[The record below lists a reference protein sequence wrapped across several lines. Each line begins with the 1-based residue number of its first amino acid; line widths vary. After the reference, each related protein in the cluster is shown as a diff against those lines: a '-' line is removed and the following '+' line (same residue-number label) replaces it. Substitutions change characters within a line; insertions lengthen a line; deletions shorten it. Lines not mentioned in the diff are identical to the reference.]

1 MKPGAVICVEDCL
14 ELHASDVVDKLREE
28 IGLEEFLFY
37 RSAYQEFDLFLTGH
51 ETPVWEI
58 ECTACG
64 GRSYEKKDRKN
75 PPKDWSRCPICGAK
89 ITPRRWDAR
98 KPLDEQ
104 QLSFQV
110 FQPDGERMWLHSYQ
124 ISRRRDASFDLFEYC
139 RTVFYPGGARR
150 WTRSRSY
157 FYGVSNWEERRSVRL
172 KLWHGCFGRTR
183 ENWFGRITM
192 DEVRGTCVEY
202 SQLDRAL
209 EAGLYDPVEYLALYC
224 KYPACEYL
232 WKMGLGWMFQERE
245 RWPAAFRRC
254 VNLRAKNPKGLL
266 KGLGK
271 QDIKALAGCTD
282 LKTLEAYR
290 KLRERGIIR
299 ADADGVD
306 YAAAVCRVPERVRE
320 LCFERPLL
328 YKYFAR
334 QAKRSDMEYYNL
346 LRDWNDYLGEIDEV
360 GGGEMLPDNLRE
372 AHARLSARVRS
383 KRTAK
388 SNPAFRARRRLLARY
403 CWRWNGMFIRPIDS
417 ETEIIREGELQN
429 NCVAGYARRHAE
441 GETAIFVLRRKD
453 RPQEPWCTVEFKP
466 GENKVIQCRTYRNG
480 AAPPE
485 AKEFIRRWL
494 ERNQNETKGRKT
506 A

>member
-1 MKPGAVICVEDCL
+1 MKPGAVICVEDCP

-37 RSAYQEFDLFLTGH
+37 RSAYQEFDLFLTGR

-75 PPKDWSRCPICGAK
+75 PPKNWTRCPICGAK
-89 ITPRRWDAR
+89 VTPRRWDAR

-124 ISRRRDASFDLFEYC
+124 ISRRRDASFDVFEYC
-139 RTVFYPGGARR
+139 RTVFYPGGAKR

-157 FYGVSNWEERRSVRL
+157 FYGVSHWEERKSVRL
-172 KLWHGCFGRTR
+172 KLWHGCFGWTR
-183 ENWFGRITM
+183 ENWFGRIM
-192 DEVRGTCVEY
+192 NDEIRGTCIEY
-202 SQLDRAL
+202 SQLDQAL
-209 EAGLYDPVEYLALYC
+209 AIGLCDPVEYLALYV

-232 WKMGLGWMFQERE
+232 WKMGFGWMFKARE
-245 RWPAAFRRC
+245 NEAGALWRC
-254 VNLRAKNPKGLL
+254 VNLRAKTPKGLL

-271 QDIKALAGCTD
+271 QDVKALRCCTD
-282 LKTLEAYR
+282 FETLEAFR
-290 KLRERGIIR
+290 KLRECGAIR
-299 ADADGVD
+299 PDGDGVG
-306 YAAAVCRVPERVRE
+306 YAEGVARAPERVKA
-320 LCFERPLL
+320 LCFDRPEL
-328 YKYFAR
+328 YKYFVR
-334 QAKRSDMEYYNL
+334 QKKRSWMIYRNI
-346 LRDWNDYLGEIDEV
+346 LRDWGDYLNEIDDV
-360 GGGEMLPDNLRE
+360 GGGVELPDDLRE
-372 AHARLSARVRS
+372 AHARLSARVRK
-383 KRTAK
+383 KRVAK
-388 SNPAFRARRRLLARY
+388 SNPAFRARRHLLARY

-453 RPQEPWCTVEFKP
+453 KPQEPWCTVEYMPKL
-466 GENKVIQCRTYRNG
+466 NKVIQCRTYRNG

>member
-1 MKPGAVICVEDCL
+1 MKPGAVICVEDCPT
-14 ELHASDVVDKLREE
+14 LHASDVVDKLREE

-51 ETPVWEI
+51 EAPVWEI

-64 GRSYEKKDRKN
+64 CRGYEKKDRKN
-75 PPKDWSRCPICGAK
+75 PPKNWTRCPICGAK
-89 ITPRRWDAR
+89 VMPRRWDAR

-110 FQPDGERMWLHSYQ
+110 FQPDGERMWVRGYQ
-124 ISRRRDASFDLFEYC
+124 IARRRDASFDAFEYA
-139 RTVFYPGGARR
+139 RIVFYPGGAKR

-157 FYGVSNWEERRSVRL
+157 FYGVSNWKECKSVRL

-192 DEVRGTCVEY
+192 DEVRGTCIEY

-224 KYPACEYL
+224 KYPACEFL

-245 RWPAAFRRC
+245 RWPAAFWRC

-271 QDIKALAGCTD
+271 QDIKALADCTSFG
-282 LKTLEAYR
+282 TFETYR
-290 KLRERGIIR
+290 KLREHGAIR
-299 ADADGVD
+299 ADADGVS
-306 YAAAVCRVPERVRE
+306 YAAAVYNAPERVRE
-320 LCFERPLL
+320 LCFERPSL

-334 QAKRSDMEYYNL
+334 QAKRSDMRYYNL
-346 LRDWNDYLGEIDEV
+346 LRDWNDYLSEIDEV

-388 SNPAFRARRRLLARY
+388 SNPAFRVRRRLLARY

-417 ETEIIREGELQN
+417 ETEIIREGELQD
-429 NCVAGYARRHAE
+429 NCVADYAGRHAR

-453 RPQEPWCTVEFKP
+453 KPREPWCTVEYIP
-466 GENKVIQCRTYRNG
+466 EMNRLIQCRACHN
-480 AAPPE
+480 ADAPLE
-485 AKEFIRRWL
+485 ANRFIRRWL
-494 ERNQNETKGRKT
+494 ERNQTMKG
-506 A
+506 